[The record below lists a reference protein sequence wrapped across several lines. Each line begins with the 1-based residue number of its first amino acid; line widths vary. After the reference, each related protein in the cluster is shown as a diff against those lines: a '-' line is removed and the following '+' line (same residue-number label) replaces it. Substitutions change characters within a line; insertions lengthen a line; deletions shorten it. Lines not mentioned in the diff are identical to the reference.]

1 MTGAGARREGKSPRM
16 SSSVLSLASL
26 VLLAAAGAPA
36 PAFRLQVPDGMA
48 VGRVALRAET
58 ADPRVASVSWTVD
71 DTTRTLP
78 PPFTLVLDVGPVPQE
93 KRVLAVA
100 LDRDRKALYRK
111 EVILNPGER
120 ALHLEILSPL
130 EGERV
135 SGSVTVLVRS
145 AVPPGDALESVTVEA
160 GGRSVTLAGD
170 GDNLSA
176 VVEVAD
182 RTVPLSV
189 NLRTVDGR
197 RAERTIVLNGHGVL
211 ASSEAHI
218 VEQMVAVTRGGEP
231 LEGLTAADFKVRDG
245 AGACEVRDVTLLKD
259 TPLAVG
265 ILVDTSESLLYTEA
279 LRQATA
285 GLFLERTVKERDRAF
300 LTRFGP
306 GVSKVVDWTR
316 SKEALRQAILALPD
330 DEIPGTL
337 LYSGIVRALYQFQ
350 GQQGA
355 RALILITDGNAFE
368 DDLGAGQALEY
379 ARQSGVK
386 IYALGLPATGHYET
400 IVREKD
406 AEGKS
411 VKRVVLEPVTLP
423 PNLEAL
429 QPFAKETG
437 GRVYSVRKADDLPTF
452 YAEIERDIRT
462 QYLVSYVSNAKR
474 KAVFHPVEIRT
485 TRGQVRTAPG
495 FFY

>member
-1 MTGAGARREGKSPRM
+1 M
-16 SSSVLSLASL
+16 SRAAISLASL
-26 VLLAAAGAPA
+26 TLLAAVGGSR
-36 PAFRLQVPDGMA
+36 PAFRLQVPEGMS
-48 VGRVALRAET
+48 VGRVALRADA
-58 ADPRVASVSWTVD
+58 ADARVAAVSWTVD

-93 KRVLAVA
+93 KRVVAVA
-100 LDRDRKALYRK
+100 VDRDRKPLYRQ
-111 EVILNPGER
+111 EAVLNPGER

-135 SGSVTVLVRS
+135 SGPVTVLVR
-145 AVPPGDALESVTVEA
+145 AAAPPGDTVESLTVEA
-160 GGRSVTLAGD
+160 GGRPVPVTGD
-170 GDNLSA
+170 GDDRLA
-176 VVEVAD
+176 VVDVPD
-182 RTVPLSV
+182 RTTALTAS
-189 NLRTVDGR
+189 LRTADGR
-197 RAERTIVLNGHGVL
+197 KAERTIVLNGRGVVT
-211 ASSEAHI
+211 SSEAHI
-218 VEQMVAVTRGGEP
+218 VEQMVAVTRRGEP
-231 LEGLTAADFKVRDG
+231 LEGLTAADFRVRDS
-245 AGACEVRDVTLLKD
+245 AGACEVRDVTLLRN

-265 ILVDTSESLLYTEA
+265 ILVDTSESLLYAEA

-285 GLFLERTVKERDRAF
+285 GLFLERTLKEKDRAF

-316 SKEALRQAILALPD
+316 SKESLRQAILALAD

-368 DDLGAGQALEY
+368 DDLGAGPALEY

-386 IYALGLPATGHYET
+386 IYALGLPATGHLET

-406 AEGKS
+406 AEGRP
-411 VKRVVLEPVTLP
+411 VNRVALEPVKLP

-429 QPFAKETG
+429 EPFAKETG
-437 GRVYSVRKADDLPTF
+437 GRVYSIRNADDLQKF
-452 YAEIERDIRT
+452 FAEIERDIRT
-462 QYLVSYVSNAKR
+462 QYLVSYVSNVKR
-474 KAVFHPVEIRT
+474 KAAFHAVEVRT
-485 TRGQVRTAPG
+485 TKGQVRTAPG

>member
-1 MTGAGARREGKSPRM
+1 MTGSSARREGKSPRM
-16 SSSVLSLASL
+16 SRAALSLASL
-26 VLLAAAGAPA
+26 VLLAAAGASA
-36 PAFRLQVPDGMA
+36 PAFRLQVPEGMS
-48 VGRVALRAET
+48 VGRVALRAEA
-58 ADPRVASVSWTVD
+58 ADPRVAAVSWTVE

-78 PPFTLVLDVGPVPQE
+78 SPFTLVLDVGPVPQE

-111 EVILNPGER
+111 EAVLNPGER

-135 SGSVTVLVRS
+135 SGPVTVLVRA
-145 AVPPGDALESVTVEA
+145 AVPPGDAVESVTVEA
-160 GGRSVTLAGD
+160 GGRPVPATGD
-170 GDNLSA
+170 GDDRSA
-176 VVEVAD
+176 VVEVPD
-182 RTVPLSV
+182 RTTALTAS
-189 NLRTVDGR
+189 LRTAEGR
-197 RAERTIVLNGHGVL
+197 RAERTIVLNGRGL
-211 ASSEAHI
+211 LTSSEAHI

-231 LEGLTAADFKVRDG
+231 LDALTIADFKVRDR
-245 AGACEVRDVTLLKD
+245 AGACEVRDVTLLRD

-285 GLFLERTVKERDRAF
+285 GLFLERTLKEKDRAF

-316 SKEALRQAILALPD
+316 SKEALRKAILALPD
-330 DEIPGTL
+330 DAVPGTL

-368 DDLGAGQALEY
+368 DDLDAGQALEY

-400 IVREKD
+400 IVKEKD
-406 AEGKS
+406 AEGKP

-437 GRVYSVRKADDLPTF
+437 GRVYSVRKADDLPRF

-462 QYLVSYVSNAKR
+462 QYLVSYVSNVKR
-474 KAVFHPVEIRT
+474 KAAFHPVEIRT

>member
-1 MTGAGARREGKSPRM
+1 MTGNGARRERRFPRM
-16 SSSVLSLASL
+16 SIGALSLASL
-26 VLLAAAGAPA
+26 LLLAAAGDPG
-36 PAFRLQVPDGMA
+36 PAFRLLVPPGMS
-48 VGRVALRAET
+48 VGRVALRAEVG
-58 ADPRVASVSWTVD
+58 DPRVAAVSWTVD

-78 PPFTLVLDVGPVPQE
+78 SPFTLVLDVGPVPQE

-111 EVILNPGER
+111 EAVVNPGER

-130 EGERV
+130 EGERL
-135 SGSVTVLVRS
+135 SGPVTVLVRTG
-145 AVPPGDALESVTVEA
+145 VPPGDALESVVVEA
-160 GGRSVTLAGD
+160 GGRQVPATGEGD
-170 GDNLSA
+170 ERSA
-176 VVEVAD
+176 VVDVPD
-182 RTVPLSV
+182 RTTALSAIV
-189 NLRTVDGR
+189 RTADGR
-197 RAERTIVLNGHGVL
+197 KAERTIVLNGRGL
-211 ASSEAHI
+211 ITSSEAHI

-231 LEGLTAADFKVRDG
+231 LEGLTAADFKVRDA
-245 AGACEVRDVTLLKD
+245 AGACEVRDVTLLKE

-285 GLFLERTVKERDRAF
+285 GLFLEKTLKEKDRAF

-368 DDLGAGQALEY
+368 DDLDAGPALEY

-400 IVREKD
+400 IVKEKNAD
-406 AEGKS
+406 GTP

-437 GRVYSVRKADDLPTF
+437 GRVYSVRKAEDLPKY

-462 QYLVSYVSNAKR
+462 QYLVSYVSNVKR

-485 TRGQVRTAPG
+485 TKGQVRTAPG